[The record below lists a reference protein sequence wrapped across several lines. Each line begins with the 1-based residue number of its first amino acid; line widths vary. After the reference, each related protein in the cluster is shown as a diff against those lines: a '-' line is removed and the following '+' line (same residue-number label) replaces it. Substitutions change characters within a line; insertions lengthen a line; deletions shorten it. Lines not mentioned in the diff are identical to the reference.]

1 MSPARTMQR
10 RARRSF
16 LRLWLAGTLGLALLF
31 GAARSEAAPT
41 ASEAEV
47 KAAFLYHL
55 AKFVE
60 WPATAFSSETAPLR
74 VAVFGDEEFAAKL
87 SKSLSEKTA
96 HGRTFEVKRIVN
108 PQEAKNFHMVFIPNS
123 ESKRAILVLDA
134 VKNAP
139 VLTVGESDEFF
150 EYGGMINLYFE
161 DSQLRFEINAQ
172 AAEKVKLVISSKLL
186 RLNKKKEAK

>member
-1 MSPARTMQR
+1 M
-10 RARRSF
+10 
-16 LRLWLAGTLGLALLF
+16 LWLAVLALML
-31 GAARSEAAPT
+31 GAARSEGAPT
-41 ASEAEV
+41 VSEAEV
-47 KAAFLYHL
+47 KAAFLNLL

-60 WPATAFSSETAPLR
+60 WPATAFPSETAPLR
-74 VAVFGDEEFAAKL
+74 VAVFGDEEFTAKL
-87 SKSLSEKTA
+87 SVLISDKKA
-96 HGRTFEVKRIVN
+96 HGRSFEVKRIVN

-134 VKNAP
+134 VKKAP

-161 DSQLRFEINAQ
+161 EAQLRFEINAE
-172 AAEKVKLVISSKLL
+172 AAEKAKLVLSSKLL